1 MTPEEIKAKY
11 ARALHG
17 EETFAQAVARSH
29 VGDAAKGKPVSAK
42 PKAVAPVPPPP
53 AGWTPAAEQ
62 GPPAPR
68 QLPVAPGS
76 GATPQPDAPVAPNR
90 DLALPE
96 ADATREERFAA
107 MGAPV
112 HDFTDAVRKKLFPV
126 RSPEEQQQ
134 IEDAYRTIG
143 AR

>member
-11 ARALHG
+11 ARALQG
-17 EETFAQAVARSH
+17 EETFAQAVARAH

-42 PKAVAPVPPPP
+42 PKAAASVPPPP
-53 AGWTPAAEQ
+53 AGWTPTAEQ

-76 GATPQPDAPVAPNR
+76 GAEPPPWEAVQPNR
-90 DLALPE
+90 GLVLPE

-107 MGAPV
+107 MGEPV
-112 HDFTDAVRKKLFPV
+112 HDFTDAVRKKLFPP
-126 RSPEEQQQ
+126 RTQQEQQDL
-134 IEDAYRTIG
+134 ENAYRTIG